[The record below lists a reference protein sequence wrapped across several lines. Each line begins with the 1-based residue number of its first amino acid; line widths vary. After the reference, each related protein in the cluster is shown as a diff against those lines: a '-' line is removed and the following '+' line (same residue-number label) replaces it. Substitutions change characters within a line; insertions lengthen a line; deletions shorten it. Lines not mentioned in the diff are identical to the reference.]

1 MSIRPSLFLS
11 ALLFFLP
18 GTVPAD
24 PPGGGYIGKDEVAA
38 EARRQVN
45 GRILSIR
52 LHEQPGAPVYRVK
65 VLKDGDVYQLNI
77 PAKRNGTHNARPR
90 R

>member
-1 MSIRPSLFLS
+1 MRIRPFLLVS

-18 GTVPAD
+18 GIVPAG
-24 PPGGGYIGKDEVAA
+24 PPDGYLGKGEVAA

-52 LHEQPGAPVYRVK
+52 LHDKPPGPPVYRVK
-65 VLKDGDVYQLNI
+65 VLKDGDVYLLKI
-77 PAKRNGTHNARPR
+77 PAQRNGNHNARPR

>member
-1 MSIRPSLFLS
+1 MRIRPFLLAS
-11 ALLFFLP
+11 ALLFILP
-18 GTVPAD
+18 GAVPAD
-24 PPGGGYIGKDEVAA
+24 PPGGYLGKDEVAA

-52 LHEQPGAPVYRVK
+52 LHDKPTGAPVYRVK

-77 PAKRNGTHNARPR
+77 PAQRSGNHNARPR